1 MKGNMNMISI
11 MALEGIYLLVEITMK
26 EKLKIVKNMERVDSY
41 IKMEKQNKEDF
52 KMAFIQEEFE

>member
-41 IKMEKQNKEDF
+41 IKMEK
-52 KMAFIQEEFE
+52 

>member
-41 IKMEKQNKEDF
+41 IKMEKQKKEDF